1 MASGTVRRKQDV
13 MAKLAAKRAKREAA
27 ETKAAKSVSTK
38 GTKMATKKTKTAGR
52 KGKSVEGFLAKFP
65 KFPVAIL
72 KKDWKVG
79 DAVYAAGNGP
89 VVIKGIDPA
98 RGWVQVQ
105 WATPEG
111 VALPAGASMLL
122 MRESLGDLKGDPD
135 ALCEI
140 PFCMPEPIEAHRL
153 AEMLPPMDDLE
164 YAALRNDIAANG
176 QQEPIVLYQGKVL
189 DGRHRQKALF
199 DLGILPKYLDLPEGT
214 DPLRYVY
221 SKALHRN
228 LDQSQKACA
237 AALIKGEFEAEAK
250 ARMKAG
256 KKSGDPKAS
265 VPQGQEGAARDIAG
279 DLFGVSGRYV
289 QEAIAV
295 LNTDRKLF
303 DTVFNGS
310 KKLTHAAREIKEVKD
325 KCGKPSGSTH
335 VPPGGFLDWEIR
347 PVPCCEMLDSLPR
360 HSVNLIIAHPPS
372 DLSRGYDYG
381 IGDKRLSR
389 QERAEV
395 NRAWVTECAEA
406 MAVGG
411 AMVVIIDHQ
420 EAGPVEDAMA
430 AAGLDV
436 RGWATWQGLKTAVG
450 NAQSNVFH
458 RTSLRVLYAV
468 NPGEDPAFNLYEL
481 GKLASDVWT
490 VPALQRGHAE
500 FIGSDGTQLP
510 LALVRPMV
518 LGMSNP
524 GDLVVCPF
532 VGTGTEAVAA
542 VLAGRRFIG
551 AEIDPVKAKDAASRV
566 RSGIELAQ
574 AMDAAAK
581 KKAS

>member
-1 MASGTVRRKQDV
+1 
-13 MAKLAAKRAKREAA
+13 
-27 ETKAAKSVSTK
+27 
-38 GTKMATKKTKTAGR
+38 
-52 KGKSVEGFLAKFP
+52 
-65 KFPVAIL
+65 
-72 KKDWKVG
+72 
-79 DAVYAAGNGP
+79 
-89 VVIKGIDPA
+89 
-98 RGWVQVQ
+98 
-105 WATPEG
+105 
-111 VALPAGASMLL
+111 
-122 MRESLGDLKGDPD
+122 
-135 ALCEI
+135 
-140 PFCMPEPIEAHRL
+140 
-153 AEMLPPMDDLE
+153 
-164 YAALRNDIAANG
+164 
-176 QQEPIVLYQGKVL
+176 
-189 DGRHRQKALF
+189 
-199 DLGILPKYLDLPEGT
+199 
-214 DPLRYVY
+214 
-221 SKALHRN
+221 
-228 LDQSQKACA
+228 
-237 AALIKGEFEAEAK
+237 
-250 ARMKAG
+250 
-256 KKSGDPKAS
+256 
-265 VPQGQEGAARDIAG
+265 
-279 DLFGVSGRYV
+279 
-289 QEAIAV
+289 
-295 LNTDRKLF
+295 
-303 DTVFNGS
+303 
-310 KKLTHAAREIKEVKD
+310 
-325 KCGKPSGSTH
+325 
-335 VPPGGFLDWEIR
+335 
-347 PVPCCEMLDSLPR
+347 
-360 HSVNLIIAHPPS
+360 
-372 DLSRGYDYG
+372 
-381 IGDKRLSR
+381 
-389 QERAEV
+389 
-395 NRAWVTECAEA
+395 